1 MLGMAHKQCETR
13 GAKPPAL
20 GTLLAEAHPA
30 VVALAALLLAVVSA
44 PSEATR
50 AVPSHHLSG
59 NPPSWNHHG
68 HVRTHAESPQGSA
81 LGNLSPDYR
90 AALAEQLRLR
100 AHHHGELG
108 SAEPTTDA
116 FDSPE
121 RVRALRQAFADTL
134 DPPGRVRAMSRYTE
148 ARAQCSWT
156 SIPASGRLPHQQL
169 GYSHKPGN
177 VRWYPNGSV
186 DSFVYDT
193 CHVRADGEG
202 SFWSISHVG
211 PIKSVGGDQHNF
223 VSLDVGDLSEELAA
237 GRPIWLTGHALQL
250 IARGGTPLGSP
261 PVHVHHAQLR
271 RSSHW
276 TVSTEIQNGA
286 AVETLRYVQNAP
298 EKTWGGDNQC
308 MEAEG
313 GTDCFIAA
321 YPFGVGTQLPP
332 SSHGLAFDTI
342 LLDLRP
348 DGSEA
353 IEFYIQVGIRW
364 TRKAQVPL
372 RNIESFR
379 AGRGPYN
386 TYRISDQSAS
396 MSWGAAQAP
405 HSGRFVHTHVHAH
418 REFFNSMMIFAASP
432 EQLGLAGGSG
442 ALDFSNFGPDDDVVE
457 LEKIG
462 YSIEEAQAYLLK
474 HLARSQRL
482 CSLHGNCTNAPTLMC
497 AFMDQGREPPA
508 EGEQGPRKGAQWDR
522 MRTDS
527 GDCDSVFIKKGDVIT
542 QVMFHPRAENRELH
556 WAHNLYLALF
566 MEAGNHDAEEVA
578 ALHEFSALRH
588 NQDRI
593 IGPWQFATIVA
604 DGEDP

>member
-1 MLGMAHKQCETR
+1 MC
-13 GAKPPAL
+13 
-20 GTLLAEAHPA
+20 LASLWKHQAN
-30 VVALAALLLAVVSA
+30 VSYQ
-44 PSEATR
+44 P
-50 AVPSHHLSG
+50 
-59 NPPSWNHHG
+59 
-68 HVRTHAESPQGSA
+68 
-81 LGNLSPDYR
+81 
-90 AALAEQLRLR
+90 
-100 AHHHGELG
+100 
-108 SAEPTTDA
+108 
-116 FDSPE
+116 
-121 RVRALRQAFADTL
+121 L
-134 DPPGRVRAMSRYTE
+134 DPPLPPGPYQIYHIILKHCITFVWNCSHAGVVPCGSPWVAHAPEHVGKAIHVGLSPLNNATVPGCRETRRREGDRANMPTGEPPVCVGGHGHNMSMV
-148 ARAQCSWT
+148 
-156 SIPASGRLPHQQL
+156 LPLTCGLRCHDAL
-169 GYSHKPGN
+169 CRHKPEN
-177 VRWYPNGSV
+177 VRWYPNGMV